1 MTLGISN
8 LSLGLAG
15 NSTGISA
22 AFTASISGLTSGR
35 AQTGVLLTGAIA
47 GLVGGET
54 VVHVWTEGG
63 TPIGGATAST
73 FTPTIG
79 GNVSDLGLLRYAP
92 TVDGTEYASAAAT
105 IAYAAGSAAGALGD
119 QSWTVDAA
127 ISTLDPT
134 GDFTLTNL
142 TVTWSAT
149 GLPTGLSINSG
160 TGAITGTPTVLG
172 TGSSV
177 VVIATDQ
184 YGRTV
189 SSGFSADIVEAS
201 AAPVLSGFSI
211 DDTADDIT
219 VTTDV
224 DATIYWLRTP
234 TGPEASAADIRA
246 GTGTDSGSFAA
257 TAAGSPVTE
266 NITFAA
272 GTDGVQRID
281 LVAQVGTGTLSN
293 VVGGAIT
300 IDTVA
305 PTLVPASCT
314 PADGATGVAI
324 DSNITLIFSETVLAG
339 SGNFTIYDT
348 SGPTL
353 VETIA
358 VGAATIGTT
367 DVVLNPVSDLSASTS
382 YSIRWEAGVV
392 ADAAGNDVAVNAT
405 DTLLNFTTTSSSP
418 TLYDEDYSGT
428 TDAYEVNFDAERIFQ
443 ANDGTPITITHNNT
457 GTPNA
462 SLTAATDGRIILSD
476 TTLGNTTTVL
486 ITIKY
491 APTWY
496 SSIFIT
502 ARPFT
507 TGATSSVKSGAFR
520 WLQSDKSTQTGSDF
534 NIVSGSTANGFVAYN
549 GSQSLGTVPGDAGYL
564 QIELVSNFVSGET
577 SSVQIHDLTLV
588 V

>member
-8 LSLGLAG
+8 IGQLGVSG

-149 GLPTGLSINSG
+149 GLPTGISINSG

-189 SSGFSADIVEAS
+189 SSGFSADVVDTDVTAPIISAVTIDEGAGTIAMTTNEAGT
-201 AAPVLSGFSI
+201 LYWIF
-211 DDTADDIT
+211 DTAIP
-219 VTTDV
+219 
-224 DATIYWLRTP
+224 AN
-234 TGPEASAADIRA
+234 GAALKVIH
-246 GTGTDSGSFAA
+246 
-257 TAAGSPVTE
+257 
-266 NITFAA
+266 
-272 GTDGVQRID
+272 
-281 LVAQVGTGTLSN
+281 
-293 VVGGAIT
+293 
-300 IDTVA
+300 
-305 PTLVPASCT
+305 
-314 PADGATGVAI
+314 DGATGIAEGTYAAEVGANS
-324 DSNITLIFSETVLAG
+324 DSITLADGTGYICFTV
-339 SGNFTIYDT
+339 
-348 SGPTL
+348 
-353 VETIA
+353 
-358 VGAATIGTT
+358 
-367 DVVLNPVSDLSASTS
+367 
-382 YSIRWEAGVV
+382 R
-392 ADAAGNDVAVNAT
+392 DAAGNYSSVSASGSVVVGTAAVTVTYGSSFDDASPGGT
-405 DTLLNFTTTSSSP
+405 TQTGTAMTIKDTLDARVVNVSINVTGTTATAVTIDGVSATQADISSNLSQWYAVLSATEGATGDVVVTTAGTPSKVIMSTEIIENSASTPHATNSASATSATLAIDVNVENNGAIVATGFTASGSGTVSLGFIGVTEDAETTTGTSSS
-418 TLYDEDYSGT
+418 SGRMNVGSG
-428 TDAYEVNFDAERIFQ
+428 EF
-443 ANDGTPITITHNNT
+443 
-457 GTPNA
+457 A
-462 SLTAATDGRIILSD
+462 SAATP
-476 TTLGNTTTVL
+476 
-486 ITIKY
+486 
-491 APTWY
+491 A
-496 SSIFIT
+496 
-502 ARPFT
+502 
-507 TGATSSVKSGAFR
+507 SV
-520 WLQSDKSTQTGSDF
+520 
-534 NIVSGSTANGFVAYN
+534 
-549 GSQSLGTVPGDAGYL
+549 
-564 QIELVSNFVSGET
+564 
-577 SSVQIHDLTLV
+577 DLTRNSSGFIRAISSSWSPA
-588 V
+588 